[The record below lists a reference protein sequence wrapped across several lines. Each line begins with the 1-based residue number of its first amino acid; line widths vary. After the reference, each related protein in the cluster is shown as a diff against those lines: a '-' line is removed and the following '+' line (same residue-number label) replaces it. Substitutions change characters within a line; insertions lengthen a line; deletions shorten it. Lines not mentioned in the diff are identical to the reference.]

1 MVGTKNL
8 NSRYLHKTCDEMRQF
23 RSSKLQNFIYM
34 NKERLP
40 FVVCL
45 PKAQG
50 VAVNLNVLLIRVMH
64 DPDNLDTY
72 VIYVNLS
79 YVDELK

>member
-1 MVGTKNL
+1 
-8 NSRYLHKTCDEMRQF
+8 
-23 RSSKLQNFIYM
+23 M

-40 FVVCL
+40 FVISL

-50 VAVNLNVLLIRVMH
+50 VAVHLNVLLIRVVH

-72 VIYVNLS
+72 VTYVNLS

>member
-1 MVGTKNL
+1 
-8 NSRYLHKTCDEMRQF
+8 
-23 RSSKLQNFIYM
+23 M

-64 DPDNLDTY
+64 YPDNLDTY